1 MSERM
6 GLGKIL
12 EDRAVRFR
20 KKTALFFEGKE
31 ISFGQLNE
39 NVNRVANG
47 LRKLGIVRG
56 DRVAIMLPNIPEFV
70 YSFFAVQKLGAV
82 AVPFNTMYKGREII
96 HILNDCGAKAIIA
109 LTNFANLINEI
120 KPDVPSLQHII
131 LTGERTLLFV
141 HPESTVAVSMV
152 NSREFFPSIEETYRR
167 VGKVLVEVFKG
178 FGVNDAW
185 YKHRGSV
192 RVKGRK
198 IANFTVSEI
207 ENLIIVNALCFLS
220 KLETDDFFKVI
231 WVPPEV
237 KDKVLEPLTS
247 VEEQTGQ
254 RPRKEEFKNVILKA
268 LKDELGVEFEEGPL
282 KRDELFAYEK
292 QKALARKV

>member
-6 GLGKIL
+6 GLGKLL
-12 EDRAVRFR
+12 EERAGKFR
-20 KKTALFFEGKE
+20 KKTALIFEGKE
-31 ISFGQLNE
+31 ISYEQLNE
-39 NVNRVANG
+39 SVNRLAGG
-47 LRKLGIVRG
+47 LRKLGITRG

-82 AVPFNTMYKGREII
+82 VVPFNTMYKGREII
-96 HILNDCGAKAIIA
+96 HILNDCSAKAIIA
-109 LTNFANLINEI
+109 LTNFAPLINEI

-131 LTGERTLLFV
+131 LTGERTLVFV
-141 HPESTVAVSMV
+141 HPESTVAVHMV
-152 NSREFFPSIEETYRR
+152 HGKEFFPSIEETYRE
-167 VGKVLVEVFKG
+167 VGETLVEVFRE
-178 FGVNDAW
+178 FGVADAW

-198 IANFTVSEI
+198 IATFTVSEV
-207 ENLIIVNALCFLS
+207 ENLAIVNALCFLS
-220 KLETDDFFKVI
+220 RLQTDDFFKVI

-247 VEEQTGQ
+247 VEEETGR
-254 RPRKEEFKNVILKA
+254 RPDKEQFKNVILKA
-268 LKDELGVEFEEGPL
+268 LEERLGVELEEGPL

-292 QKALARKV
+292 QRALAKKS